1 MKVILTKDVQGT
13 GKAGEVVNVSDG
25 FARNMLL
32 PKNFAI
38 EATPQNMKIYEHKKA
53 LEAQKKAEEKAAAQE
68 IAKKISDV
76 KLVIK
81 AKAGEGGRL
90 FGAITSQNI
99 ADEFKNVY
107 KLELDKKKIELK
119 EPIKQIGDTT
129 VTLKLYQGVT
139 AALKVSVKEL
149 Q

>member
-81 AKAGEGGRL
+81 AKAGEGGKL
-90 FGAITSQNI
+90 FGAITSKDIAEELLKKENI
-99 ADEFKNVY
+99 EV
-107 KLELDKKKIELK
+107 DKKKIVLDGA
-119 EPIKQIGDTT
+119 IKQTGTNVLDIKLYPEVVGKLT
-129 VTLKLYQGVT
+129 VTIEE
-139 AALKVSVKEL
+139 A
-149 Q
+149 